1 MTVGAGVLGRNI
13 VLLMAG
19 QPVAGVTTK
28 GISISNEAVDV
39 SSDDSSGERELLAQ
53 AGTRTVDISLSGVT
67 KNLELMRSVIINESK
82 VYTLL
87 FTYTD
92 GSTLAL
98 DGFMATYNATGEHA
112 GAETFDAS
120 FQNTGAPTFTPGP

>member
-1 MTVGAGVLGRNI
+1 MTVGAGILGREI
-13 VLLMAG
+13 TLLMAG

-28 GISISNEAVDV
+28 GISIANEPVDV

-53 AGTRTVDISLSGVT
+53 AGSRTVDYSLSGVT
-67 KNLELMRSVIINESK
+67 KNLELMRSTLTNESK

-87 FTYTD
+87 TTYTD
-92 GSTLAL
+92 GSTIAI
-98 DGFMATYNATGEHA
+98 DGFMATYNATGEYN

-120 FQNTGAPTFTPGP
+120 FQNTGAPVFTPGV

>member
-1 MTVGAGVLGRNI
+1 MTVGAGILGRNI

-19 QPVAGVTTK
+19 QVVAGVTTK
-28 GISISNEAVDV
+28 GISIANESVDV

-53 AGTRTVDISLSGVT
+53 AGTRSVDVSLSGVT
-67 KNLELMRSVIINESK
+67 KNLELMRSILHNESK

-98 DGFMATYNATGEHA
+98 DGFMSTYNATGEYST
-112 GAETFDAS
+112 AETFDAS
-120 FQNTGAPTFTPGP
+120 FQNTGAPVFVAGP